1 MTVNTEEEL
10 GKAIKNDEDAIEVEG
25 DLIKKVVRIKATG
38 SVAWGIAI
46 GAIAVAVIAVL
57 SSPATAGTGLVAAP
71 ALVAPAAG
79 ALGGMGIA
87 VSAVSIAVAGG
98 GVAVLNKLRDYEIV
112 SNTKEKLVLR
122 RK

>member
-10 GKAIKNDEDAIEVEG
+10 GKAIKNGEDAIEVEG
-25 DLIKKVVRIKATG
+25 DLTKKVVKIKATG

>member
-1 MTVNTEEEL
+1 MTVKTEEEL

-79 ALGGMGIA
+79 APGGMGIA